1 MLVLCFLVAAGPT
14 ISGGG
19 VTGGAG
25 PVAVFP
31 AAGPGA
37 NENCCRQKPFSTQ
50 KTMRGNLFFIIIKV

>member
-37 NENCCRQKPFSTQ
+37 NENCCRQKLFST
-50 KTMRGNLFFIIIKV
+50 KNNARNPFFIVKI